1 MTTTMAKRAS
11 GRRRA
16 VVVPAAL
23 AALLAAPSSRAEWK
37 FTPTVDLRETYTD
50 NVALTRADEAKS
62 RFVTEL
68 TPGFSLLN
76 KGPRLNLFANYK
88 LHYYAFDDNDVEGV
102 RHAQSQLRAAAK
114 ATVIGDL
121 LFLDADGAIGQQAVS
136 AFGPQVNSNGYASAN
151 RANVKTWRISP
162 YLLHRFGSSATA
174 AVRYTHDSVDAGRI
188 GFGDSSSEVLTMNL
202 NSGRT
207 FRRVGW
213 GVQYSG
219 QRVDDSIAPKSN
231 VKMVSANARYRLGQ
245 EFNLTAS
252 AGYDEYDYQ
261 SGGEPTKGRFWQ
273 GGIEWTPTSRTS
285 LVAGG
290 GKRYYGNTY
299 NLRALHRSRRTVWSI
314 NYSDSVT
321 TTRSQLLLPAT
332 IDTASMLDRLF
343 TAQIPDPAKR
353 AQAVDA
359 YIRSTG
365 LPSALADSIN
375 YFSNRYILQKQFQA
389 SVALN
394 TARTTLILSAFDNRR
409 EGLSLIQ
416 TDSLLTGPASARIN
430 DDTTQRGGSALWNMR
445 LTSRSGINASWT
457 SSRTQSHATG
467 LSSKNAALRL
477 AVTRQFSPKVRGA
490 FEARRV
496 SGTTTDQVASYREN
510 ALTASLSLQF

>member
-1 MTTTMAKRAS
+1 MAKRAPAA
-11 GRRRA
+11 RRA

-23 AALLAAPSSRAEWK
+23 AALLAAPGARADWK
-37 FTPTVDLRETYTD
+37 FTPTLDLRETYTD
-50 NVALTRADEAKS
+50 NVALSRDEIAKS
-62 RFVTEL
+62 RLVTEL
-68 TPGFSLLN
+68 TPGFTLLN
-76 KGPRLNLFANYK
+76 RGPRLKLSANYQ
-88 LHYYAFDDNDVEGV
+88 LHYYAFDDDGVEGV
-102 RHAQSQLRAAAK
+102 RHAQSQLRAGAK
-114 ATVIGDL
+114 ATLIDDL
-121 LFLDADGAIGQQAVS
+121 LFLDTDGAIGQQPVS
-136 AFGPQVNSNGYASAN
+136 AFGPQANGNGYATAN
-151 RANVKTWRISP
+151 RANVKTWRVSP

-188 GFGDSSSEVLTMNL
+188 GFGDSSSDVLSMNL
-202 NSGRT
+202 NSGRS

-213 GVQYSG
+213 GLQYSH
-219 QRVDDSIAPKSN
+219 QRVDDSIAPESSI
-231 VKMVSANARYRLGQ
+231 KMVSANARYRVG
-245 EFNLTAS
+245 EDFNLTAS

-261 SGGEPTKGRFWQ
+261 SEGEATKGRFWQ
-273 GGIEWTPTSRTS
+273 GGIEWTPSSRTS
-285 LVAGG
+285 LVAGA

-299 NLRALHRSRRTVWSI
+299 NLQALHRSRRSVWSI

-343 TAQIPDPAKR
+343 TAQIPDPLAR
-353 AQAVDA
+353 AQAVEA
-359 YIRSTG
+359 YIRATG
-365 LPSALADSIN
+365 LPASLADSIN
-375 YFSNRYILQKQFQA
+375 YFSNRFILQKQLQA
-389 SVALN
+389 SVAFN
-394 TARTTLILSAFDNRR
+394 TARTTLILSAFDSRR

-416 TDSLLTGPASARIN
+416 TDSLLTGPASARLN
-430 DDTTQRGGSALWNMR
+430 DDTTQRGASALWNMR

-457 SSRTQSHATG
+457 NARVLSRATG

-510 ALTASLSLQF
+510 AVTASLSLQF

>member
-1 MTTTMAKRAS
+1 MAKRAPAV
-11 GRRRA
+11 RRA
-16 VVVPAAL
+16 VVVPAAV
-23 AALLAAPSSRAEWK
+23 AALLAAPCARADWK
-37 FTPTVDLRETYTD
+37 FTPTFDLRETWTD
-50 NVALTRADEAKS
+50 NVALSRDDEAKS

-68 TPGFSLLN
+68 APGFTVLN
-76 KGPRLNLFANYK
+76 RGPRLKLSANYQ
-88 LHYYAFDDNDVEGV
+88 LRYFAFDDDGIEGV
-102 RHAQSQLRAAAK
+102 RHAQSQFRGAAR
-114 ATVIGDL
+114 ATVIDDL
-121 LFLDADGAIGQQAVS
+121 LFVDADGAVGQQAVS
-136 AFGPQVNSNGYASAN
+136 AFGPQVNSNGYATAN
-151 RANVKTWRISP
+151 RANVKTWRVSP
-162 YLLHRFGSSATA
+162 YLLHRFGNTANA
-174 AVRYTHDSVDAGRI
+174 AVRYTHDSVDAGRE
-188 GFGDSSSEVLTMNL
+188 GFGDSTSDVLMMNL

-207 FRRVGW
+207 FRRIGW
-213 GVQYSG
+213 GVQYSH
-219 QRVDDSIAPKSN
+219 QRVDDSIAPESS
-231 VKMVSANARYRLGQ
+231 VKMASVNARYRLGQ
-245 EFNLTAS
+245 DFNLTAS

-261 SGGEPTKGRFWQ
+261 SDGEPTKGRFWQ
-273 GGIEWTPTSRTS
+273 GGIEWTPSPRTS
-285 LVAGG
+285 LVAGA
-290 GKRYYGNTY
+290 GKRYYGDTY
-299 NLRALHRSRRTVWSI
+299 NLQALHRSRRSVWSI

-343 TAQIPDPAKR
+343 TAQIPDPVAR

-359 YIRSTG
+359 YIRATG
-365 LPSALADSIN
+365 LPAALADSIN
-375 YFSNRYILQKQFQA
+375 YFSNRFILQKQFQA

-394 TARTTLILSAFDNRR
+394 SARTTLILSAFDSRR

-457 SSRTQSHATG
+457 SSRTQSHGTG

-496 SGTTTDQVASYREN
+496 SGTTADQVASYREN

>member
-1 MTTTMAKRAS
+1 MAKGSA
-11 GRRRA
+11 RRRTLLA
-16 VVVPAAL
+16 PAAL
-23 AALLAAPSSRAEWK
+23 AAMLAAPGARADWK

-50 NVALTRADEAKS
+50 NVALTRDELAKS
-62 RFVTEL
+62 RLVTEL
-68 TPGFSLLN
+68 TPGFRLL
-76 KGPRLNLFANYK
+76 KRGPRLKLSANYQ
-88 LHYYAFDDNDVEGV
+88 LHYYAFDDDDAPGV
-102 RHAQSQLRAAAK
+102 RHVQSQLRAGAK
-114 ATVIGDL
+114 ATVIDEL

-136 AFGPQVNSNGYASAN
+136 AFGPQANSNGYASVN
-151 RANVKTWRISP
+151 RANVKTWRVSP
-162 YLLHRFGSSATA
+162 YLLHRFGNSATA
-174 AVRYTHDSVDAGRI
+174 AVRYTHDAVDAGRV
-188 GFGDSSSEVLTMNL
+188 GFGDSSGDMLMMNL
-202 NSGRT
+202 NSGRS

-213 GVQYSG
+213 GVQYSQ
-219 QRVDDSIAPKSN
+219 QRVDDSVAPESRI
-231 VKMVSANARYRLGQ
+231 KMVSANARYRLGD

-261 SGGEPTKGRFWQ
+261 SDGEPTKGRFWQ
-273 GGIEWTPTSRTS
+273 GGIEWTPSPRTS
-285 LVAGG
+285 LVAGA

-299 NLRALHRSRRTVWSI
+299 NLQALHRSRRSVWSI

-343 TAQIPDPAKR
+343 MAQIPDAAAR
-353 AQAVDA
+353 AQAVEA
-359 YIRSTG
+359 YIRATG
-365 LPSALADSIN
+365 LPAALADSIN
-375 YFSNRYILQKQFQA
+375 YFSNRFILQKQLQA
-389 SVALN
+389 SVAFN

-409 EGLSLIQ
+409 DGLSLIQ

-445 LTSRSGINASWT
+445 LTSRSAVNASWT
-457 SSRTQSHATG
+457 NSRVQSNGTG

-496 SGTTTDQVASYREN
+496 SGTTTDQVVSYREN